1 MADAVLTRGA
11 LSRTS
16 LLAAALAFGGLP
28 LYVHLPR
35 FYAEQMA
42 LGGLPALGAVLLA
55 ARAFDSFQ
63 DPVIGWL
70 ADRWRGWRE
79 IWAIVGM
86 ALLASG
92 FLILF
97 APPDW
102 GAPLPRL
109 AIGLFAAFTGFSA
122 LQIAIY
128 DHGLALAD
136 NVRGAHTRVALWREA
151 GGLGGICLAA
161 MAPAVLATTMGP
173 AGAFLGFALLFLA
186 VAASASLVM
195 AGHWRASGSVHA
207 GPGSFRRALATPGIL
222 PMLGFGFVNAL
233 PTAVTSTLFLFFVS
247 HVLEA
252 EEHAG
257 PLLLLFFAAAAS
269 ASPGWARL
277 ADRFGRRITLA
288 SAMSLSIVAFAWAYL
303 LGPGDVAP
311 FYVVAIAS
319 GAALGADMTLAPAML
334 AAQIEDDGGR
344 GRHCAPRGCSG
355 GLCTDGAGDGTGPC
369 SALGRLR
376 PGAVSAQTHRH
387 RRTWLSPIRKGNN
400 SCRNVSS
407 FWPSRWSPVSRDA
420 VRRHLR
426 IIPAVSRSLTCA
438 RI

>member
-1 MADAVLTRGA
+1 MADTGLTRGA

-42 LGGLPALGAVLLA
+42 LGLPALGAVLLA
-55 ARAFDSFQ
+55 ARALDSVQ

-79 IWAIVGM
+79 AWAIVGM

-109 AIGLFAAFTGFSA
+109 AIGLFAAFTGFSV

-128 DHGLALAD
+128 DHGLALAG
-136 NVRGAHTRVALWREA
+136 NARGAHTRVALWREA

-161 MAPAVLATTMGP
+161 MAPAALATVMGP

-207 GPGSFRRALATPGIL
+207 GPGSFRRALASPGIL
-222 PMLGFGFVNAL
+222 PILGFGFVNAL
-233 PTAVTSTLFLFFVS
+233 PTAVTATLFLFFVS

-269 ASPGWARL
+269 AAPGWAWL

-288 SAMSLSIVAFAWAYL
+288 SAMSLSILAFAWAYL

-319 GAALGADMTLAPAML
+319 GAALSADMTLAPAML
-334 AAQIEDDGGR
+334 AARIEDDGSR
-344 GRHCAPRGCSG
+344 VFA
-355 GLCTDGAGDGTGPC
+355 LWTFLQK
-369 SALGRLR
+369 SALALAAGVAL
-376 PGAVSAQTHRH
+376 
-387 RRTWLSPIRKGNN
+387 
-400 SCRNVSS
+400 
-407 FWPSRWSPVSRDA
+407 
-420 VRRHLR
+420 
-426 IIPAVSRSLTCA
+426 PAVALSGFVPTEPVTEQGRAALSVGYALVPCLLKLFAIGALGFLPSGKETTYA
-438 RI
+438 ET